1 MDHIKTAEKIEE
13 KGERLYIFSKI
24 GMFAGLCGFILAIII
39 GVFTVIVGGDLED
52 FFYAFT
58 LDVDDEFEFAIP
70 IIILD
75 YLALVLGVI
84 CTPLY
89 FYSIQL
95 FVLGNIASN
104 TKSQQNYSKPQLSY
118 SKSQP
123 SYSKSQPSYSK
134 SQQAYSKSQQIYK
147 SKYFR
152 K

>member
-1 MDHIKTAEKIEE
+1 MNFLTDPITAEKIEE

-39 GVFTVIVGGDLED
+39 GVFTVIVGGDLE
-52 FFYAFT
+52 YTFT
-58 LDVDDEFEFAIP
+58 LDIDDEFKFAIP

-75 YLALVLGVI
+75 YLALVFGVI

-104 TKSQQNYSKPQLSY
+104 TKSQQNYSKPQPFY
-118 SKSQP
+118 T
-123 SYSKSQPSYSK
+123 KSQPSYSK

-147 SKYFR
+147 SKYLR